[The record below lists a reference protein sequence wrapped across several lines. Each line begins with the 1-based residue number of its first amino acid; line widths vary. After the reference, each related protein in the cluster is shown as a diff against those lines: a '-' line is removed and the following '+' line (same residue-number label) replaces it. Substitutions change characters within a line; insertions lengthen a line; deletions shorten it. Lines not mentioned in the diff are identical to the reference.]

1 MFKQTYGFDTDIL
14 KSGTPVIVEDT
25 EPSVRPRGTMVSFDR
40 EEDCNYYF
48 ENKSGT
54 YLVNESSSTMLRVMS
69 VNGELVK
76 IPVKHF
82 IGNKPRMTIK
92 IYG

>member
-1 MFKQTYGFDTDIL
+1 MFKQTYGFDVDIL

-25 EPSVRPRGTMVSFDR
+25 ESGVKPRGTIVTFDR
-40 EEDCNYYF
+40 EEDYNYYF

-54 YLVNESSSTMLRVMS
+54 YLVNESSSTMLRLMS
-69 VNGELVK
+69 VNGEMVK

-82 IGNKPRMTIK
+82 IGNNPRMTIR
-92 IYG
+92 ICG